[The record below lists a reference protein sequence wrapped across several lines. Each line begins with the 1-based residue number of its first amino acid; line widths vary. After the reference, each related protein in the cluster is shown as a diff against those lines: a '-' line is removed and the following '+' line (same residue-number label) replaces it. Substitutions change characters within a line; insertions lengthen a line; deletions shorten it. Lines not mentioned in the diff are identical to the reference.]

1 MIKQLESLKQRE
13 IILLAGGGGIL
24 LLILMY
30 LFIWKPLVLESVSIE
45 NRIKQLE
52 WSLVEIKYLQKI
64 KPNNVQNTSQQQ
76 QNNEPLVV
84 VIDGVLRKYNLY
96 NNLQRS
102 QPIGE
107 NSIRIELNET
117 KFNDLIASLDELQN
131 NYNMNVDTVNI
142 SLAQTNQDGAI
153 NASITLIRN

>member
-1 MIKQLESLKQRE
+1 VIKQLESLKQRE

-76 QNNEPLVV
+76 NNEPLVV
-84 VIDGVLRKYNLY
+84 VIDGVLRKYDLY

-131 NYNMNVDTVNI
+131 NYNMKVDTVNI
-142 SLAQTNQDGAI
+142 SLAQINQDGAI

>member
-13 IILLAGGGGIL
+13 IILLAGGGAIL
-24 LLILMY
+24 LLILLY

-52 WSLVEIKYLQKI
+52 WSLVEIKYLQEI
-64 KPNNVQNTSQQQ
+64 KPNNVQNTSQQ

>member
-13 IILLAGGGGIL
+13 IILLAGGGAIL

-30 LFIWKPLVLESVSIE
+30 LFIWKPLILESVSIE

-52 WSLVEIKYLQKI
+52 WSLVEIKYLQEI
-64 KPNNVQNTSQQQ
+64 KPNNVQNTSQQ

>member
-13 IILLAGGGGIL
+13 IILLAGGGAIL

-45 NRIKQLE
+45 NKIKQLE
-52 WSLVEIKYLQKI
+52 WSLVEIKYLQEI
-64 KPNNVQNTSQQQ
+64 KPNNVQNMSQQ

>member
-13 IILLAGGGGIL
+13 IILLAGGGAIL

-45 NRIKQLE
+45 NKIKQLE
-52 WSLVEIKYLQKI
+52 WSLVEIKYLQEI
-64 KPNNVQNTSQQQ
+64 KPNNVQNTSQQ

>member
-1 MIKQLESLKQRE
+1 VIKQLDSLKQRE

-45 NRIKQLE
+45 NKIKQLE
-52 WSLVEIKYLQKI
+52 WSLVEIKYLQEI
-64 KPNNVQNTSQQQ
+64 KPNNVQNMSQQ

>member
-13 IILLAGGGGIL
+13 IILLAGGGAIL

-52 WSLVEIKYLQKI
+52 WSLVEIKYLQEI
-64 KPNNVQNTSQQQ
+64 KPNNVQNTSQQ

>member
-84 VIDGVLRKYNLY
+84 VIDGVLRKYDLY

>member
-1 MIKQLESLKQRE
+1 VIKQLKSLKQRE
-13 IILLAGGGGIL
+13 IILLAGGGGSL

-64 KPNNVQNTSQQQ
+64 KPNNVQNTPQQQ
-76 QNNEPLVV
+76 QNNKPLVV

>member
-13 IILLAGGGGIL
+13 IILLAGGGAIL

-45 NRIKQLE
+45 NKIKQLE
-52 WSLVEIKYLQKI
+52 WSLVEIKYLQEI
-64 KPNNVQNTSQQQ
+64 KPNNVQNTSQQ

-107 NSIRIELNET
+107 NSIRIELNEA
-117 KFNDLIASLDELQN
+117 KFNDLIAGLDELQN

>member
-1 MIKQLESLKQRE
+1 VIKQLESLKQRE
-13 IILLAGGGGIL
+13 IILLAGGGAIL

-45 NRIKQLE
+45 NKIKQLE
-52 WSLVEIKYLQKI
+52 WSLVEIKYLQEI
-64 KPNNVQNTSQQQ
+64 KPNNVQNTSQQ

>member
-13 IILLAGGGGIL
+13 IILLAGGGAIL

-30 LFIWKPLVLESVSIE
+30 LFIWKPLVLESISIE
-45 NRIKQLE
+45 NKIKQLE
-52 WSLVEIKYLQKI
+52 WSLVEIKYLQEI
-64 KPNNVQNTSQQQ
+64 KPNNVQNMSQQ

-84 VIDGVLRKYNLY
+84 VIDGVLRKYDLY

>member
-13 IILLAGGGGIL
+13 IILLAGGGAIL
-24 LLILMY
+24 LLILLY

-52 WSLVEIKYLQKI
+52 WSLVEIKYLQEI
-64 KPNNVQNTSQQQ
+64 KPNNVQNTSQQ

-142 SLAQTNQDGAI
+142 SLAQTNRDGAI